1 MTTVPGPPLGGQTG
15 RYPTSGVNRL
25 NPETL
30 PGSPRS
36 LRRMSNDAEQTEPV
50 MDGATDATN
59 HEKLSGLIE
68 QVNHD
73 HGHEGAASMA
83 DHLRDRMDETGVEDE
98 DRGDTED

>member
-1 MTTVPGPPLGGQTG
+1 
-15 RYPTSGVNRL
+15 
-25 NPETL
+25 
-30 PGSPRS
+30 
-36 LRRMSNDAEQTEPV
+36 MSNDAEQTEPV

-98 DRGDTED
+98 DRRRHRGLSREADATPSLR

>member
-1 MTTVPGPPLGGQTG
+1 
-15 RYPTSGVNRL
+15 
-25 NPETL
+25 
-30 PGSPRS
+30 
-36 LRRMSNDAEQTEPV
+36 

-98 DRGDTED
+98 DRGETED